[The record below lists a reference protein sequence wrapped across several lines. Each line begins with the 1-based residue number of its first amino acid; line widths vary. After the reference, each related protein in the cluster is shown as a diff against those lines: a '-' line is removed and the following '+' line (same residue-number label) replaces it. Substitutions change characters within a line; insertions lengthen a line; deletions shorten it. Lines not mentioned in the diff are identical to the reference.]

1 VDFNLLGGDISR
13 DRTVLSEKKIQIER
27 LEVKLTAPLN
37 GYSGKPSESL
47 RTGAF
52 LSQTIIQK

>member
-1 VDFNLLGGDISR
+1 
-13 DRTVLSEKKIQIER
+13 
-27 LEVKLTAPLN
+27 LN

-52 LSQTIIQK
+52 LSQTIIQKWRDKWERISEVGSEGKLV